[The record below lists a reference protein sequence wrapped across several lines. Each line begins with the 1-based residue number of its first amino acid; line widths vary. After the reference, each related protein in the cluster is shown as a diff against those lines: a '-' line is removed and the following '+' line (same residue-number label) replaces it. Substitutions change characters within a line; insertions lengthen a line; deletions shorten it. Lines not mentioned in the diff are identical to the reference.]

1 MSKGQVLDYRLL
13 PFLFSLEE
21 VREFLKGAPLEQ
33 IISSSES
40 PIRLRALSNLR
51 KILSEGV
58 PGDPELP
65 LEYEVASYY
74 ALIMIAK
81 NLAERRLY
89 TRISVAYSKRA
100 RDVFN
105 GLNEKILAGLGRKLG
120 LDVEFEKSPLKL
132 PVSVKKG
139 VIVYNTLAFSMSV
152 KTYLSVVSQ
161 RLIQDK
167 KYHISSTIVD
177 EGRVFLDRETFI
189 RVLEEAVYQYILKT
203 FDSVEPVG
211 IDSGL
216 LNESRRILEELG
228 LTAGGQNLEE
238 HPKEVREGAFPPCV
252 KKVVERLRSGENI
265 SHPERFLLATFLI
278 NIGVDIDSIV
288 DLFRNVPDFNERITR
303 YQVEHLAGLRG
314 GKKKYLPYGCDKLK
328 SLGICPITDKCLG
341 DNPLAVY
348 YKNLKGAL
356 KEGSNDRGNLSS
368 ENIGGVG
375 ENREKEKSEDNIA

>member
-1 MSKGQVLDYRLL
+1 MSKRQVLDYRLL
-13 PFLFSLEE
+13 PFLFTIEE

-33 IISSSES
+33 VISSSES
-40 PIRLRALSNLR
+40 PIRLRALNNLR

-81 NLAERRLY
+81 SLAERRLY

-105 GLNEKILAGLGRKLG
+105 GLDEKILAGLGRKLG
-120 LDVEFEKSPLKL
+120 LDVELEKSPIKI

-139 VIVYNTLAFSMSV
+139 VVVYNTLSFSMGV
-152 KTYLSVVSQ
+152 KSYLSVVSQ

-167 KYHISSTIVD
+167 KYHISSTILD
-177 EGRVFLDRETFI
+177 KGRVFLDRETFI
-189 RVLEEAVYQYILKT
+189 RVLEEAVYQYILKS
-203 FDSVEPVG
+203 FDSIEPVG

-228 LTAGGQNLEE
+228 LRTGGQSLEE

-252 KKVVERLRSGENI
+252 KKVIERLRSGENI

-288 DLFRNVPDFNERITR
+288 ELFRNAPDFNERITR

-314 GKKKYLPYGCDKLK
+314 GKKKYLPYSCDKLK
-328 SLGICPITDKCLG
+328 SLGICPITDKCPG
-341 DNPLAVY
+341 DNPLSVY

-356 KEGSNDRGNLSS
+356 KGQSNDRGNLSS
-368 ENIGGVG
+368 ENIDSVDEDG
-375 ENREKEKSEDNIA
+375 EEEKSEDDVA